1 MRFQR
6 RWRRHKWG
14 WISGLLLFGID
25 FPKWVIY
32 TLVALVPFLLILL
45 AFARRKKQEQIPN
58 TTIEFKPEFNFSSK
72 NGTDDDYVESG
83 GVLNQASRVPEKDN
97 MDIRDIPSSRVG
109 ITDGTETA
117 TNSKLIG
124 TARVIDQEVHEL
136 PYDPYDDEVTKDE
149 IIDAINEKN
158 PEKLKI
164 LYQQEMLNRE
174 KERIK
179 AEENREQ
186 RSRYHD
192 DNR

>member
-1 MRFQR
+1 
-6 RWRRHKWG
+6 
-14 WISGLLLFGID
+14 
-25 FPKWVIY
+25 
-32 TLVALVPFLLILL
+32 
-45 AFARRKKQEQIPN
+45 
-58 TTIEFKPEFNFSSK
+58 
-72 NGTDDDYVESG
+72 
-83 GVLNQASRVPEKDN
+83 